1 MKTLVIDR
9 KKRMPIRTIN
19 GEPFNILV
27 EGPETA
33 PVLMFSN
40 SLSSNLT
47 MWDAQADALKT
58 TFRIVRY
65 DSRGHGKS
73 VAPAG
78 PYSIAQLGHDALA
91 IMDALKLSRV
101 HWCGLSKGGMV
112 GQWLLTNHRDR
123 IGKAVLA
130 NTAALMAPPELWNGR
145 IRNVSQN
152 GMAAIVDATIDRWF
166 TKRFQGEAPA
176 EIARVKR
183 MIASTPAQGY
193 CGCCAAIRDMDQR
206 ESISAITNPVLLISG
221 AHDPAT
227 TPAMMELMRGRI
239 PGAKW
244 VNLDASHI
252 SNIEQPEAFTKAVL
266 TFFS

>member
-1 MKTLVIDR
+1 
-9 KKRMPIRTIN
+9 MPIRTVN

-27 EGPETA
+27 EGPENA

-47 MWDAQADALKT
+47 MWDAQAEALKGA
-58 TFRIVRY
+58 FRIVRY

-73 VAPAG
+73 VAKPG

-91 IMDALKLSRV
+91 IMDALKFDKV

-112 GQWLLTNHRDR
+112 GQWLLTRAPHR

-130 NTAALMAPPELWNGR
+130 NTAAQMPPAELWNGR

-166 TKRFQGEAPA
+166 TKRFQEAAPA

-183 MIASTPAQGY
+183 MIAGTPAAGY
-193 CGCCAAIRDMDQR
+193 CGCCGAIRDMDQR
-206 ESISAITNPVLLISG
+206 DAIMGITNPVLLISG

-227 TPAMMELMRGRI
+227 TPAMMLDMRERI
-239 PGAKW
+239 KGSRW
-244 VNLDASHI
+244 TSLDASHI
-252 SNIEQPEAFTKAVL
+252 SNIEQPEAFTNALKGFL
-266 TFFS
+266 G

>member
-1 MKTLVIDR
+1 
-9 KKRMPIRTIN
+9 MPIRTIN

-27 EGPETA
+27 EGPADA

-47 MWDAQADALKT
+47 MWDPQAAALKDR
-58 TFRIVRY
+58 FRIVRY

-73 VAPAG
+73 VAEKG
-78 PYSIAQLGHDALA
+78 PYSIAQLGDDALA
-91 IMDALKLSRV
+91 IMDALKLSQV

-112 GQWLLTNHRDR
+112 GQWLLTHHAHR

-130 NTAALMAPPELWNGR
+130 NTAAQMPPPELWNGR

-183 MIASTPAQGY
+183 MIAATPAEGY

-206 ESISAITNPVLLISG
+206 DSIMGIRNPVLLISG

-227 TPAMMELMRGRI
+227 TPAMMQLMRERI
-239 PGAKW
+239 TGAAW
-244 VNLDASHI
+244 ASLDASHI
-252 SNIEQPEAFTKAVL
+252 SNLEQPEAFTGALKAFL
-266 TFFS
+266 G